1 MLIEDGQ
8 GTGYTAGV
16 NLENRLKTIAI
27 TSTIE
32 HHINH
37 EEGNAYSFITQQ
49 TPTDSNPSGTS
60 SVDICFAYI
69 KNTSDADISLEEI
82 DIRLGGTS
90 QSEIIKVLG
99 KTTGTPIGGNTITPV
114 NLNLGS
120 GKEADGVFQA
130 GSEITGLSGGTEL
143 HRIYIGSS
151 NTSETFNFGQDII
164 VPKNNII
171 TLWATNSNIEIDIVL
186 LFNYHSVLAG

>member
-1 MLIEDGQ
+1 MLIEDG
-8 GTGYTAGV
+8 TGSGKTARV
-16 NLENRLKTIAI
+16 NSENRLQTIAI
-27 TSTIE
+27 TSTVE

-37 EEGNAYSFITQQ
+37 EEGEAYSFITQQ
-49 TPTDSNPSGTS
+49 TPAYSDPSGAS
-60 SVDICFAYI
+60 GDICFAYI
-69 KNTSDADISLEEI
+69 KNTNSIDLCLEEI

-90 QSEIIKVLG
+90 QAEIIKVLG
-99 KTTGTPIGGNTITPV
+99 KTTGDPIGGNTITPV

-120 GKEADGVFQA
+120 GKEADGTFQA
-130 GSEITGLSGGTEL
+130 GSEITEISGGTEL

-171 TLWATNSNIEIDIVL
+171 TLWAINLNVEIDIVI
-186 LFNYHSVLAG
+186 LFNYHNITAG

>member
-1 MLIEDGQ
+1 MLIEDG
-8 GTGYTAGV
+8 TGSGRTAAV
-16 NLENRLKTIAI
+16 NSENRLKTIAI
-27 TSTIE
+27 TTSVE

-37 EEGNAYSFITQQ
+37 EEGLSFSFITQQ
-49 TPTDSNPSGTS
+49 TPAYDDPSTS
-60 SVDICFAYI
+60 SGDVCFAYI
-69 KNTSDADISLEEI
+69 KNTDDIDMCLEEI

-90 QSEIIKVLG
+90 ESEIIKILG
-99 KTTGTPIGGNTITPV
+99 KTNGTPVNGDTITPA

-120 GKEADGVFQA
+120 GREADGIFQA

-143 HRIYIGSS
+143 HRIYVGSS

-171 TLWATNSNIEIDIVL
+171 TLWATNLNVEIDIVL
-186 LFNYHSVLAG
+186 LFNYHSLDTG

>member
-1 MLIEDGQ
+1 MLIEDG
-8 GTGYTAGV
+8 TGSGKTAGV
-16 NLENRLKTIAI
+16 NVENRLKTVAV
-27 TSTIE
+27 TSSSE

-37 EEGNAYSFITQQ
+37 EEGMSFSFITQQ
-49 TPTDSNPSGTS
+49 TPSYDDPSNSSG
-60 SVDICFAYI
+60 DICFAYI
-69 KNTSDADISLEEI
+69 KNTDTIDLCLEEI
-82 DIRLGGTS
+82 DIRLGGTG

-99 KTTGTPIGGNTITPV
+99 NTDGSPVGGNTITPA

-120 GKEADGVFQA
+120 GKEADGIFQA

-171 TLWATNSNIEIDIVL
+171 TLWATNLNIEIDIVL
-186 LFNYHSVLAG
+186 LFNYHTIAAG